1 MLKHE
6 LTLVW
11 ITSDGEKFLNKDEAI
26 IHEKHLQSEK
36 EVYERIK
43 KCMGI

>member
-1 MLKHE
+1 MITHE
-6 LTLVW
+6 LAKIW
-11 ITSDGEKFLNKDEAI
+11 ITSDGEKFLDKDEAI

-43 KCMGI
+43 RCFKR